1 MNIFLSLTAAVVAL
15 ASGIPAYAQQAAP
28 NAEQIIGTAK
38 MIAALQQSD
47 LKGNMIN
54 VRTKIP
60 VVLFLRQENIQCQVW
75 EADKWK
81 AFHLRMNDENC
92 DLLEMIGNKQ
102 SKFPVA
108 KIANPIAGTDLS
120 YEDLAMRFFYWKKP
134 ILEGTERVGVHNCW
148 KIRLN
153 NPGQGGAYQVMYVW
167 VHQKYGAFMKIEGFN
182 RNGQIL
188 KRFEVTDV
196 MNIGK
201 DASGTDIY
209 TLKQMNVK
217 TMNPANGRAA
227 SETKLIFDKPQTVAP
242 KGRR

>member
-1 MNIFLSLTAAVVAL
+1 MKIFLSLATAAIAL
-15 ASGIPAYAQQAAP
+15 ASGFQAQAQQAAP
-28 NAEQIIGTAK
+28 SAEQIIGSAK

-47 LKGNMIN
+47 LKGNMIKG
-54 VRTKIP
+54 RTKIP
-60 VVLFLRQENIQCQVW
+60 VVLFLREENIQFQVW
-75 EADKWK
+75 EANAWK
-81 AFHLRMNDENC
+81 AFHLRMNADSC

-201 DASGTDIY
+201 DAKSTDIY

-217 TMNPANGRAA
+217 TMDPANGRAA
-227 SETKLIFDKPQTVAP
+227 SETKLIFDKPETAAP

>member
-1 MNIFLSLTAAVVAL
+1 MNIFLFLTTAVLAL
-15 ASGIPAYAQQAAP
+15 ASGIPAYAQQAAT

-54 VRTKIP
+54 GRTKIP
-60 VVLFLRQENIQCQVW
+60 VVLFLRQENIQFQVW

-227 SETKLIFDKPQTVAP
+227 SETKLIFDKPETVAP

>member
-1 MNIFLSLTAAVVAL
+1 MNIFLSLTTAVLAL
-15 ASGIPAYAQQAAP
+15 ASGIPAYAQQAAT

-54 VRTKIP
+54 GRTKIP
-60 VVLFLRQENIQCQVW
+60 VVLFLRQENIQFQVW

-167 VHQKYGAFMKIEGFN
+167 VHQKYGAFMKIECFN

-217 TMNPANGRAA
+217 TMDPTNGRAA
-227 SETKLIFDKPQTVAP
+227 SETKLIFDKPETVAP